1 MLPPITV
8 TKFRWWS
15 HELELLKS
23 KEDENEESSSAVE
36 EIPQDITINYDDDD
50 DAEKLETVCP
60 VCRQFAGGTVNVMN
74 AHVDSCLAEASREER
89 RRQLTLAV
97 KGKSRQPKKRSIVEI
112 FAVSQQIQKV
122 DVDADD
128 DENLDAVDGQED
140 EMNSKSETKKKKKK
154 KKKKKVKKG
163 KVVNKL
169 IIKKKT
175 NKKDKLK
182 KINKVC
188 VIL

>member
-8 TKFRWWS
+8 AKFRWWS

-36 EIPQDITINYDDDD
+36 EIPQDITRNYDDDD
-50 DAEKLETVCP
+50 DDAAEKLETVCP
-60 VCRQFAGGTVNVMN
+60 VFRQFSGGTVNVVN

-154 KKKKKVKKG
+154 KVKKV

-169 IIKKKT
+169 IIKNKN

-182 KINKVC
+182 KMNKVC